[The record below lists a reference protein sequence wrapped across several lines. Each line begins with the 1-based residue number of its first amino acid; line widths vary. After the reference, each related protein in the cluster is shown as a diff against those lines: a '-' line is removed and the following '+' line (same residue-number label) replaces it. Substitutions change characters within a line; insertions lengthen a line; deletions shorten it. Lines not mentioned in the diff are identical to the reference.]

1 MALQEVASGFDVGID
16 PVSAGLESGSDTG
29 MLDALFHHLQGNG
42 SKVLGDAGLA
52 RFSPQRLHAIEL
64 GARSR
69 AEDCLRDV
77 QCLARLLA
85 LVLIDEDRRLRQ
97 SDSASAARHLG
108 QLAQDCERWNL
119 LAEHAAM
126 YRAQQPVASEVA
138 RHWARWAEHF
148 GEWPAPVEVPNVQPA
163 G

>member
-1 MALQEVASGFDVGID
+1 MAPKQNEILAMAAAEHPASGDAHSEYD
-16 PVSAGLESGSDTG
+16 S
-29 MLDALFHHLQGNG
+29 LDALMEALQGNG
-42 SKVLGDAGLA
+42 PKVLGDAGLA
-52 RFSPQRLHAIEL
+52 RFSPKRLHAIEL

-85 LVLIDEDRRLRQ
+85 LVLINEDRPLRQ

-108 QLAQDCERWNL
+108 RLAQDCERWNL

-126 YRAQQPVASEVA
+126 YRTQRPVASEVA
-138 RHWARWAEHF
+138 RHWARWAQHF
-148 GEWPAPVEVPNVQPA
+148 GEWPAPVEVPDAQSA